1 MMNEADNLLDSL
13 LQDWHN
19 ASKSEP
25 LVAERTECVTF
36 AQHASNRGAMFEH
49 EIAEDSIEGI
59 QLAALQKCMD
69 ELSPE
74 HRTALQFE
82 ARNLN
87 ARVKVWRSVRLPADP
102 VERDNLVKAAR
113 AELMRRLAVDGRVL

>member
-1 MMNEADNLLDSL
+1 MMNEADNLIDSL

-19 ASKSEP
+19 ASKHEGLTP
-25 LVAERTECVTF
+25 DVTVCPTF
-36 AQHASNRGAMFEH
+36 SKAPNYRGEQFEY
-49 EIAEDSIEGI
+49 EIADDSIESI

-87 ARVKVWRSVRLPADP
+87 ARVKVWRSVRLPADKWQR
-102 VERDNLVKAAR
+102 EDLIREAR
-113 AELMRRLAVDGRVL
+113 AELMRRLAADGRVL